1 MKFALSATLFLFA
14 ASAYAEPD
22 AEQIKPP
29 KKHPLDQGGRDKLRP
44 LEFWKKADV
53 NNDRQLS
60 REEFVQLP
68 RISQLPP
75 DKQEKLFAHL
85 DKNNNNVLEPDE
97 MIPGPGGNGGNPE
110 ETKKRPFLRLA
121 EMDKNGDKKI
131 EFDEFV
137 QSPFIAKLPAER
149 QKKMFEIMDRN
160 KDGVLSPA
168 DGPPPGSERRPEGD
182 AKKPPMFNAQ
192 QSFSTFD
199 ANKDGTLGF
208 AEFQQAPFARGRG
221 EDAQEDLFEKI
232 DTNDDLKIDPQEMQR
247 YGESAKTNP
256 NKEQPFPHDKPKKP
270 KQEHPAD
277 EEMIMENGA

>member
-75 DKQEKLFAHL
+75 DKQDKLFAHL
-85 DKNNNNVLEPDE
+85 DKNNNNVLEPAE
-97 MIPGPGGNGGNPE
+97 MIPGPGNSGNPE
-110 ETKKRPFLRLA
+110 ETKKRSFLRLA

-137 QSPFIAKLPAER
+137 QSPFIAKLPA
-149 QKKMFEIMDRN
+149 
-160 KDGVLSPA
+160 
-168 DGPPPGSERRPEGD
+168 
-182 AKKPPMFNAQ
+182 
-192 QSFSTFD
+192 
-199 ANKDGTLGF
+199 
-208 AEFQQAPFARGRG
+208 
-221 EDAQEDLFEKI
+221 
-232 DTNDDLKIDPQEMQR
+232 
-247 YGESAKTNP
+247 
-256 NKEQPFPHDKPKKP
+256 
-270 KQEHPAD
+270 
-277 EEMIMENGA
+277 